1 MHIAAESNVRFPSR
15 LAFRCPRDLPKA
27 LELVAARDN
36 TGPAE
41 WARRA
46 LLKAL
51 EAEGIRLR
59 AGIVEAQG

>member
-1 MHIAAESNVRFPSR
+1 MQISAESNVRFPSR
-15 LAFRCPRDLPKA
+15 LAIRCPRDLPKA
-27 LELVAARDN
+27 LELVASRDN

-59 AGIVEAQG
+59 SGVVEAQG